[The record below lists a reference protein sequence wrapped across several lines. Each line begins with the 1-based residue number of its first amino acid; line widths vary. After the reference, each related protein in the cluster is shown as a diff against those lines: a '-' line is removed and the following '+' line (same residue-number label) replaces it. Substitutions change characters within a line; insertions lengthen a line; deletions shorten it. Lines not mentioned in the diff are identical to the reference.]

1 MVPNC
6 KKFSINNLLDIFYPV
21 GTYYETSNSNFNPNE
36 EWGGTWVE
44 DTKGLT
50 TVSAY
55 RNNETNPNSNT
66 NIYIKQG
73 EIIGETNHTL
83 IANELPQH
91 GQHLYDYFGSP
102 DISKTAGAGGNYY
115 FNINNL
121 ISNNLIEEFNNRSYT
136 KIANNELRL
145 ITREHQN
152 DSLCKEATHNNVQ
165 PSIGVYKW
173 HRIA

>member
-6 KKFSINNLLDIFYPV
+6 KKFSIDSLLDIFYPV
-21 GTYYETSNSNFNPNE
+21 GTYYETSDSNFNPNE

-55 RNNETNPNSNT
+55 RDNETNPNSNT

-73 EIIGETNHTL
+73 EIIGETNHILT
-83 IANELPQH
+83 ANELPQH
-91 GQHLYDYFGSP
+91 GQHLYAYFGSP
-102 DISKTAGAGGNYY
+102 NISKTDGAGGNYY
-115 FNINNL
+115 FDYGYLTSSTNIKEF
-121 ISNNLIEEFNNRSYT
+121 SNRPYT
-136 KIANNELRL
+136 RVANNELRL
-145 ITREHQN
+145 ITREDQG
-152 DSLCKEATHNNVQ
+152 DSLCKGTTHNNIQ

-173 HRIA
+173 HRIG